1 MNETTIAVLT
11 VVLGELFLCILVLA
25 GTLFIYFRFAQP
37 DDVAIDM
44 DSIEMSDL
52 NEKVLSTMS
61 LAPAR
66 EEPSHR

>member
-11 VVLGELFLCILVLA
+11 VVLGELFLCTLVFV

-44 DSIEMSDL
+44 DSIEMSDH
-52 NEKVLSTMS
+52 NEKVLSTLS
-61 LAPAR
+61 LEHAR
-66 EEPSHR
+66 E